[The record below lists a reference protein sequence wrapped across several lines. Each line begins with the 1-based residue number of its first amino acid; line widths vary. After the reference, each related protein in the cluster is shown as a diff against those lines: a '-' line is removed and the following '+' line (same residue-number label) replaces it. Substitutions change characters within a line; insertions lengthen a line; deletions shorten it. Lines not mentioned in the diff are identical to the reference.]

1 MRTLYLECGMGAA
14 GDMICAALFELID
27 DKRSFAD
34 KITSI
39 FPDFISISFESA
51 ETCGILGTRMRVC
64 IHGQEEHSHD
74 TNHRPHERNEHHHE
88 HRSLAD
94 IEEIIDSL
102 DVSPRV
108 KGDAKAVYTL
118 IAEAE
123 SAVHGRSVSQVHFHE
138 LGAIDA
144 VADVVTASMLFE
156 QINPQR
162 VIVSP
167 VCVGKGYVKCAHG
180 MLPVPAPAT
189 ARLLQDIPIYAGDIE
204 SELCTPTGAALLKHF
219 AGEFSSMP
227 TMRVSCVGCGIGS
240 KRFERANC
248 VRSFLGE
255 DGNPH
260 ESCRDSVAE
269 LRCNIDDM
277 TGEAV
282 SFAAQALLSGGALD
296 VYTIPITMKKGRPA
310 YMLCVICGR
319 DDAEKFAHLILKHT
333 STLGVR
339 IGFSERLVMERHT
352 ETRPVFGGN
361 VRLKRAAL
369 GDIERSK
376 LEYDDVAEFAKA
388 NDISYA
394 SAYDILTDGLR

>member
-189 ARLLQDIPIYAGDIE
+189 ARLLKDIPIYAGDIE

-255 DGNPH
+255 DGNPP
-260 ESCRDSVAE
+260 ESCRDSVAV

-319 DDAEKFAHLILKHT
+319 DDAEKLAHLMLKHT

-339 IGFSERLVMERHT
+339 INFSERLVMERHT

>member
-255 DGNPH
+255 DGNPP

-319 DDAEKFAHLILKHT
+319 DDAEKLAHLMLKHT

-339 IGFSERLVMERHT
+339 INFSERLVMERHT

>member
-108 KGDAKAVYTL
+108 KGDAKAVYML

-255 DGNPH
+255 DGNPP

-319 DDAEKFAHLILKHT
+319 DDAEKLAHLMLKHT

-339 IGFSERLVMERHT
+339 ISFSERLVMERHT

-394 SAYDILTDGLR
+394 SAYNTIMDSLR

>member
-118 IAEAE
+118 IAKAE

-255 DGNPH
+255 DGNPP

-319 DDAEKFAHLILKHT
+319 DDAEKLAHLMLKHT

-339 IGFSERLVMERHT
+339 INFSERLVMERHT

>member
-156 QINPQR
+156 QLNPQR

-180 MLPVPAPAT
+180 ILPVPAPAT
-189 ARLLQDIPIYAGDIE
+189 ARLLQGIPIYAGDIE

-255 DGNPH
+255 DGNPP

-319 DDAEKFAHLILKHT
+319 DDAEKLAHLMLKHT

>member
-227 TMRVSCVGCGIGS
+227 TMRMSCVGCGIGS

-255 DGNPH
+255 DGNPP
-260 ESCRDSVAE
+260 ESCRDSVAV

-319 DDAEKFAHLILKHT
+319 DDAEKLAHLMLKHT

-339 IGFSERLVMERHT
+339 INFSERLVMERHT

-394 SAYDILTDGLR
+394 SAYDILTDSLR

>member
-108 KGDAKAVYTL
+108 KGDAKAVYML

-255 DGNPH
+255 DGNPP

-319 DDAEKFAHLILKHT
+319 DDAEKLAHLILKHT

>member
-227 TMRVSCVGCGIGS
+227 TMRMSCVGCGIGS

-255 DGNPH
+255 DGNPP

-319 DDAEKFAHLILKHT
+319 DDAEKLAHLILKHT

>member
-108 KGDAKAVYTL
+108 KDDAKAVYTL

-180 MLPVPAPAT
+180 ILPVPAPAT
-189 ARLLQDIPIYAGDIE
+189 ARLLQGIPIYAGDIE

-255 DGNPH
+255 DGNPP

-319 DDAEKFAHLILKHT
+319 DDAEKLAHLILKHT

>member
-255 DGNPH
+255 DGNPP

-319 DDAEKFAHLILKHT
+319 DDAEKLAHLILKHT

>member
-189 ARLLQDIPIYAGDIE
+189 ARLLQDIPIHAGDIE

-227 TMRVSCVGCGIGS
+227 TMRMSCVGCGIGS

-319 DDAEKFAHLILKHT
+319 DDAEKLAHLILKHT

>member
-74 TNHRPHERNEHHHE
+74 TNRRPHERNEHHHE

-255 DGNPH
+255 DGNPP
-260 ESCRDSVAE
+260 ESCR
-269 LRCNIDDM
+269 R
-277 TGEAV
+277 
-282 SFAAQALLSGGALD
+282 LL
-296 VYTIPITMKKGRPA
+296 
-310 YMLCVICGR
+310 
-319 DDAEKFAHLILKHT
+319 
-333 STLGVR
+333 
-339 IGFSERLVMERHT
+339 
-352 ETRPVFGGN
+352 
-361 VRLKRAAL
+361 
-369 GDIERSK
+369 
-376 LEYDDVAEFAKA
+376 
-388 NDISYA
+388 
-394 SAYDILTDGLR
+394 

>member
-255 DGNPH
+255 DGNPP
-260 ESCRDSVAE
+260 ESCRDSVAV

-319 DDAEKFAHLILKHT
+319 DDAEKLAHLMLKHT

-339 IGFSERLVMERHT
+339 INFSERLVMERHT

-394 SAYDILTDGLR
+394 SAYDILTDSLR

>member
-189 ARLLQDIPIYAGDIE
+189 ARLLQDIPIHAGDIE

-255 DGNPH
+255 DGNPP

-319 DDAEKFAHLILKHT
+319 DDAEKLAHLILKHT